1 MDPSGLPQAVVNEIT
16 FKPQKYT
23 ADAAQ
28 TWKFKVTVLARL
40 ETERSVL
47 AQAHTSHRFAV
58 FSHIRRD

>member
-1 MDPSGLPQAVVNEIT
+1 MDPSEPQQAVINGTT

-28 TWKFKVTVLARL
+28 IWKIKVTVLARL

-47 AQAHTSHRFAV
+47 APTSHRFAV
-58 FSHIRRD
+58 SSHSRRD